1 MNPIIHTNLQIF
13 SNTEKKLDAL
23 IILSVE
29 TLIFC
34 STGTCKIKTLSLALN
49 LQNLLLS
56 SALKHVHSYCNWQVS
71 PSLNIVSTI
80 TSNIYLFVL
89 RYLCN
94 TIHF

>member
-34 STGTCKIKTLSLALN
+34 STGTCKIKTLSLALT

-56 SALKHVHSYCNWQVS
+56 SALIHVHSYCNWQVS

-89 RYLCN
+89 RYLYN

>member
-34 STGTCKIKTLSLALN
+34 STGTCKIKTLSLALT
-49 LQNLLLS
+49 LQNLLL
-56 SALKHVHSYCNWQVS
+56 YMYI
-71 PSLNIVSTI
+71 PIVTGKCH
-80 TSNIYLFVL
+80 LL
-89 RYLCN
+89 
-94 TIHF
+94 